1 MTMNERWADVRSALG
16 DAVAVT
22 WDGCHKIYLILDR
35 QQIREFDSYGYEMT
49 HNDNPDDTLALL
61 KEWYDAS
68 CFLRFVNSVRT
79 DDTNPNDGYTNLIPQ
94 GAEEEEEAS

>member
-1 MTMNERWADVRSALG
+1 MIPMTQRWADVRRAL
-16 DAVAVT
+16 DDTLAVT

-68 CFLRFVNSVRT
+68 CFLRFVESVYTHPT
-79 DDTNPNDGYTNLIPQ
+79 DPNLGYTHLIPQ
-94 GAEEEEEAS
+94 GAEEDDQ